1 MKRLMVFGTACVIV
15 CAILGINL
23 IAINARAQQQPN
35 QQALSIRQIQQ
46 TMQSAPFSN
55 PFASQS
61 QAPNQQQPLQQP
73 QPQQQFPNQQQP
85 LQQPQPQQQ
94 YPPQLQNQFRQ
105 PQMQSQLQPQQGQG
119 MGILMNESQVIS
131 CLHRVL
137 SDSIVK
143 AHSTKQNETTFINN
157 ATSTLDSCILPKR

>member
-1 MKRLMVFGTACVIV
+1 MMKRLLMFSTPCVIV
-15 CAILGINL
+15 CVVLGIIL

-46 TMQSAPFSN
+46 TMQSAPFSI
-55 PFASQS
+55 AIQS
-61 QAPNQQQPLQQP
+61 QA
-73 QPQQQFPNQQQP
+73 PNQQQP

-157 ATSTLDSCILPKR
+157 ATSTLDSCILPRR

>member
-1 MKRLMVFGTACVIV
+1 
-15 CAILGINL
+15 
-23 IAINARAQQQPN
+23 
-35 QQALSIRQIQQ
+35 
-46 TMQSAPFSN
+46 MQSAPFSN
-55 PFASQS
+55 PFANQS
-61 QAPNQQQPLQQP
+61 QA
-73 QPQQQFPNQQQP
+73 PNQQQP

-105 PQMQSQLQPQQGQG
+105 PQPQQGQG

-143 AHSTKQNETTFINN
+143 AHNTKQNETTFINN
-157 ATSTLDSCILPKR
+157 ATSTLDSCILPRR

>member
-1 MKRLMVFGTACVIV
+1 
-15 CAILGINL
+15 
-23 IAINARAQQQPN
+23 
-35 QQALSIRQIQQ
+35 
-46 TMQSAPFSN
+46 MQSAPFSN
-55 PFASQS
+55 PFANQS
-61 QAPNQQQPLQQP
+61 QA
-73 QPQQQFPNQQQP
+73 PNQQQP

-143 AHSTKQNETTFINN
+143 AHNTKQNETTFINN
-157 ATSTLDSCILPKR
+157 ATSTLDSCILPRR

>member
-1 MKRLMVFGTACVIV
+1 MVFGTACVIV
-15 CAILGINL
+15 CAVLGINL

-46 TMQSAPFSN
+46 TMQSAPFSI
-55 PFASQS
+55 AIQS

-105 PQMQSQLQPQQGQG
+105 PQPQQGQG

-143 AHSTKQNETTFINN
+143 AHITKQNETTFINN
-157 ATSTLDSCILPKR
+157 ATSTLDSCILPRR

>member
-1 MKRLMVFGTACVIV
+1 MVFGTACVIV
-15 CAILGINL
+15 CAILGIIL
-23 IAINARAQQQPN
+23 IAINARAQQQSN
-35 QQALSIRQIQQ
+35 QQALSILQIQQ

-55 PFASQS
+55 PFANQY
-61 QAPNQQQPLQQP
+61 QA
-73 QPQQQFPNQQQP
+73 PNQQQP

>member
-1 MKRLMVFGTACVIV
+1 MMKRLMVFGTACVIV

-61 QAPNQQQPLQQP
+61 QA
-73 QPQQQFPNQQQP
+73 PNQQQP